1 MRILLFGYSGF
12 LGNHFLQVAKKTS
25 QELVLIGRK
34 RPQYSLEPNLSWIQ
48 SDLNQL
54 KNHLVKLGK
63 VDVVVNLLW
72 EGLPQRDEWM
82 NQKNL
87 LNQIVIFEAMEVL
100 KFDKFVCA
108 GSSLEYIESEEKLNE
123 SSATDSSDD
132 FALTKLHVLSE
143 AKRRFESVVWPRV
156 FFSYGSGQHSKSLLN
171 SVYDSL
177 RSSGTFSLQNPSN
190 TNDFIHAT
198 DVARAFLAL
207 IQDSKSEGIFN
218 IGSGKPTS
226 NDSMAKLL
234 SVLYGQ
240 QGGASLPRDFDEQP
254 IVKPSRIAD
263 ITRITRSTDW
273 EPTISLEQGIQEFL
287 RARNLNRSN

>member
-1 MRILLFGYSGF
+1 MRILLLGYSGF
-12 LGNHFLQVAKKTS
+12 LGNHFLQVSKKTS
-25 QELVLIGRK
+25 HELVLIGRK
-34 RPQYSLEPNLSWIQ
+34 RPQDSLERKLRWIQ

-54 KNHLVKLGK
+54 KNHLMNLGK

-72 EGLPQRDEWM
+72 EGLPQRDEGI

-87 LNQIVIFEAMEVL
+87 LNQIVIFEAMEDL

-108 GSSLEYIESEEKLNE
+108 GSSLEYIESEEKLIE
-123 SSATDSSDD
+123 SSATDSSDN

-143 AKRRFESVVWPRV
+143 AKRRFEKVVWPRV

-177 RSSGTFSLQNPSN
+177 RSGGTFSLQNPSN
-190 TNDFIHAT
+190 MNDFIHAA

-207 IQDSKSEGIFN
+207 VQDSNSEGIYN

-234 SVLYGQ
+234 SLLYGQ
-240 QGGASLPRDFDEQP
+240 QCGGSIARNFEEQS
-254 IVKPSRIAD
+254 IVKRSRIAD
-263 ITRITRSTDW
+263 ITKITQSTDW

-287 RARNLNRSN
+287 RARNLNRNF

>member
-12 LGNHFLQVAKKTS
+12 LGNHFLQVAKKAP
-25 QELVLIGRK
+25 QELVLIGRS
-34 RPQYSLEPNLSWIQ
+34 RPQYSLGPNLSWIK
-48 SDLNQL
+48 SDINQL
-54 KNHLVKLGK
+54 RNHLTHLGR
-63 VDVVVNLLW
+63 VDVVVNFLW

-87 LNQIVIFEAMEVL
+87 LNQIAIFDAMEAL
-100 KFDKFVCA
+100 KFDKLVCA

-123 SSATDSSDD
+123 SSVSDSSDN
-132 FALTKLHVLSE
+132 FALTKLQVLSE
-143 AKRRFESVVWPRV
+143 AKQRFASVVWPRV

-177 RSSGTFSLQNPSN
+177 RSSGTFSLQNSSH

-207 IQDSKSEGIFN
+207 VQDSKSDGIFN

-226 NDSMAKLL
+226 NEFMAKLL
-234 SVLYGQ
+234 SVLYCQ
-240 QGGASLPRDFDEQP
+240 QGGENIYRDYDERP
-254 IVKPSRIAD
+254 IVKRSRIAD
-263 ITRITRSTDW
+263 ITKITQSTNW
-273 EPTISLEQGIQEFL
+273 APSISLEQGIQEFL
-287 RARNLNRSN
+287 RARNLSRSN